1 MKEEIKQII
10 CDINKIIVESDK
22 LEFTGE
28 LVLFI
33 VVLSQMNTHIW
44 VNEDNKEW

>member
-1 MKEEIKQII
+1 MNEEIKQII

-28 LVLFI
+28 LVRAYCCFI
-33 VVLSQMNTHIW
+33 T
-44 VNEDNKEW
+44 NEYSYLGQ